1 MSMLEIE
8 RNYLDAHRDELLR
21 AYGDK
26 FLVIRGEQVTGAFD
40 TLGEAIKGSV
50 AKHGLESVLIRKPTE
65 AQLEISVPALTLG
78 LLNAN
83 SSCTDRGTGEDPGR

>member
-1 MSMLEIE
+1 MMLEVE
-8 RNYLDAHRDELLR
+8 RKYLDSHRAELLD

-26 FLVIRGEQVTGAFD
+26 FLVIHGEHVTGAFD
-40 TLGEAIKGSV
+40 SLGEALKDSV

-78 LLNAN
+78 LLNADPT
-83 SSCTDRGTGEDPGR
+83 CTDRGSGENPRR